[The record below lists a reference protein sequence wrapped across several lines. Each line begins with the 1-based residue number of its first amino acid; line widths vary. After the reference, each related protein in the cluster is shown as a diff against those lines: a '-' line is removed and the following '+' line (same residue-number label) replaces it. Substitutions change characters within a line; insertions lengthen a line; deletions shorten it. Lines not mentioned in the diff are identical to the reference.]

1 MTMTLYLPAWAL
13 PILQRAAQHL
23 PLPLHIAAA
32 AYTLLDEDGVEW
44 HLESSADHLLI
55 HCQLADD
62 GLRCDDDR
70 LRALLAHHH
79 QPQAMDGASIALD
92 SRTGV
97 LRLVQAHASN
107 SPALDDL
114 PGTLQRLQCVR
125 RHLLHS
131 L

>member
-1 MTMTLYLPAWAL
+1 MTASLPAWAL

-23 PLPLHIAAA
+23 PLPLDIPAA
-32 AYTLLDEDGVEW
+32 AYTLLDAVGVEW
-44 HLESSADHLLI
+44 HLECAAEHLLI

-62 GLRCDDDR
+62 GLHCDGDR

-79 QPQAMDGASIALD
+79 QPQVMDGASIALD
-92 SRTGV
+92 PLTGV

-114 PGTLQRLQCVR
+114 AGALQRLQVVR
-125 RHLLHS
+125 QQLLHS